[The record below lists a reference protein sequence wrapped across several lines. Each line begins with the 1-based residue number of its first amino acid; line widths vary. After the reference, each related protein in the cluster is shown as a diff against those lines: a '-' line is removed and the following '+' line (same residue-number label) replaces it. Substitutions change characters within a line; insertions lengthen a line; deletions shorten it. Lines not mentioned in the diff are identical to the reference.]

1 MAEYKS
7 DYKFDRDSK
16 DENKSSSSSLPN
28 VEVAAITV
36 DPG

>member
-7 DYKFDRDSK
+7 DYRVDRDSK
-16 DENKSSSSSLPN
+16 DENKLSRSSLPN
-28 VEVAAITV
+28 VEVTAITV